1 VRGVGVVHYLV
12 DVTCNDPREKGLKEW
27 HYTVCQKCRRVCP
40 MTNTF
45 VAVAAVID
53 ASKSMAA
60 AFAGE
65 AISTFATD

>member
-1 VRGVGVVHYLV
+1 
-12 DVTCNDPREKGLKEW
+12 
-27 HYTVCQKCRRVCP
+27 